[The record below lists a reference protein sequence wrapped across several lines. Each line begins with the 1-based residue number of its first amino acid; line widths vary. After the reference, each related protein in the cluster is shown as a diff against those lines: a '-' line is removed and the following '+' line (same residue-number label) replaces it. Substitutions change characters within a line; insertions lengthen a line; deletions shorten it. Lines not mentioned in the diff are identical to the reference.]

1 VVTGSEPQPSDE
13 RVERHARA
21 SAPVELELVRD
32 LANTIELDEDPLV
45 DRIADPAALA
55 AWLEARGLGGGP
67 ALAERDVARARE
79 FRGALRSLL
88 HANAGAPR
96 DDDAVARLT
105 AAGDKAPLRVRLD
118 AEGAARLEPA
128 AAGVSGLIAAALA
141 AIARAQDAGTWERLK
156 ICAADDCQWAFY
168 DRSRNRSRAW
178 CSMEVCGNR
187 AKARAYRER
196 SASASESRRSGSSKS
211 SPKSSRNRATR

>member
-1 VVTGSEPQPSDE
+1 VVTSNEPQLSDE
-13 RVERHARA
+13 VVERHDAA
-21 SAPVELELVRD
+21 SAPGELELVRD
-32 LANTIELDEDPLV
+32 LANTVELDEDPVV

-55 AWLEARGLGGGP
+55 AWLDARGLAGP
-67 ALAERDVARARE
+67 RAPAKGDVERVRE
-79 FRGALRSLL
+79 FRGALRALL
-88 HANAGAPR
+88 HANAGAPP
-96 DDDAVARLT
+96 DEAAIARLG
-105 AAGDKAPLRVRLD
+105 AAGDEAPLRVRVD
-118 AEGAARLEPA
+118 GEGAAHLEPA
-128 AAGVSGLIAAALA
+128 TGGVSGLVASVLA
-141 AIARAQDAGTWERLK
+141 TIARAQDAGTWERLK

-196 SASASESRRSGSSKS
+196 SATASDSRRSGSSKS